1 MTHKEQ
7 NPTPEEMRK
16 AMRMM
21 QVRMRNNALHHFER
35 IGIRTGRALQA
46 LGLIDDEMPGVGEE
60 VDLSV
65 LLDTKHVRRQALPD
79 GPLVL
84 YLTEGDPPKRM
95 VVELPVLFFSDSRDV
110 REASLQCVDR
120 IAAENQLSLTPK
132 TVEVLKKWRDD
143 VVSDDASKWRP
154 ASVAIS
160 DALYDDV
167 LVALG
172 GTSQSL
178 ESEPVIQ
185 DSLNF
190 YSAKVIHPSVPS
202 LDSISLAAGHPERDH
217 ETLTKLLSEIV
228 ARATDLS
235 ELCSLYLSELG
246 FLPLAPPYCL
256 AAAVSSWF
264 ASNPNVDVWQG
275 VWGWADTKPT
285 PLSRYHACSVFV
297 LHPEL
302 IPDGKLSE
310 LWNEI
315 VAVVHDSDMKDA
327 DLPEHE
333 PWALRRD
340 LARHYAYHLEARLP
354 DNDGASIACFAWWFA
369 EHVAALFPPD
379 VGAAR
384 FYRENWVMP
393 ASNLSSHMWLAASSP
408 IQRSFLRYVT
418 FTMPSPW
425 AVALLAL
432 MGEHLDKLSPA
443 EQEEEVQV
451 RFHEAM
457 ISNTIASLPFPI
469 DTPNSPTFAL
479 ECSLSDTVLKW
490 AEHQAEEQQNALRQL
505 VGTSRALGT
514 NDGVSN
520 ALRKLGESSLAD
532 QVAVCLALKAK
543 AYTEP
548 AIAEAIWEVVS
559 DATWRKE
566 VLASAEMQVQELL
579 IESLSVLLVDNREK
593 WFAFLPHYIADMCE
607 HTEDEERRR
616 VLFLYVVHTSLA
628 SDTVSAVR
636 RLLRGEQKAK
646 FVEFAKEYRDRVEAM
661 RSDYPPWVAGKLR
674 GLMASLHVV

>member
-1 MTHKEQ
+1 MTPKEQ

-16 AMRMM
+16 VMRMM
-21 QVRMRNNALHHFER
+21 QVRMRNNALHHFEH

-46 LGLIDDEMPGVGEE
+46 LGLIDDEMPSVGEE
-60 VDLSV
+60 VDLAV
-65 LLDTKHVRRQALPD
+65 LRDPKHARRQALPH

-84 YLTEGDPPKRM
+84 YLTEDDPPKRI
-95 VVELPVLFFSDSRDV
+95 VVELPVLFFSDSREV
-110 REASLQCVDR
+110 REASLQCIDR
-120 IAAENQLSLTPK
+120 IAEENPLSLTPK
-132 TVEVLKKWRDD
+132 TVEILNKWRDD
-143 VVSDDASKWRP
+143 VVSDDASKWRL

-172 GTSQSL
+172 GTRQSL
-178 ESEPVIQ
+178 ECEPVIQ
-185 DSLNF
+185 NSLNF
-190 YSAKVIHPSVPS
+190 YSPKVIHPSVSS
-202 LDSISLAAGHPERDH
+202 LDSISLSAGHPERDH
-217 ETLTKLLSEIV
+217 ETLDKLLSGIV

-235 ELCSLYLSELG
+235 ELCSVYLSELG

-256 AAAVSSWF
+256 AAAVNSWF
-264 ASNPNVDVWQG
+264 ASNPDADVWQG
-275 VWGWADTKPT
+275 VWGWADTKLT

-302 IPDGKLSE
+302 IPDGKLPE

-315 VAVVHDSDMKDA
+315 VAVVDTSGKKGTDQ
-327 DLPEHE
+327 PEHE
-333 PWALRRD
+333 PWALRQD

-369 EHVAALFPPD
+369 EHVAALFPPN
-379 VGAAR
+379 VGAAK
-384 FYRENWVMP
+384 FYRENWVKP
-393 ASNLSSHMWLAASSP
+393 ASDLSIYMWLVASSP

-418 FTMPSPW
+418 FTVSSPW

-432 MGEHLDKLSPA
+432 MGEHLDRLSPV
-443 EQEEEVQV
+443 EQEEDVRV
-451 RFHEAM
+451 RFHEAL
-457 ISNTIASLPFPI
+457 ISNTIASLPFTI
-469 DTPNSPTFAL
+469 DTPKNPTFAL
-479 ECSLSDTVLKW
+479 ECSLSDTVLGW
-490 AEHQAEEQQNALRQL
+490 AEHQMEEQQNALRQL

-514 NDGVSN
+514 NDGVCN

-548 AIAEAIWEVVS
+548 TIAEGVWEVVS

-566 VLASAEMQVQELL
+566 VLGSAEIQVQALL

-593 WFAFLPHYIADMCE
+593 WFSLLPHYIADMCE
-607 HTEDEERRR
+607 HTKDEERRR

-636 RLLRGEQKAK
+636 RLLRGEKKAK
-646 FVEFAKEYRDRVEAM
+646 FVEFAKEYRDQAEAM
-661 RSDYPPWVAGKLR
+661 RPDYPPWVAGKLR